1 MKVSINWLKEFV
13 GLNIPID
20 ELIKLL
26 DLHTIATKEVTDD
39 FIELDMKGYNRADLL
54 SLRGVAYE
62 ISAITSSRVKFTDE
76 ENFIWQ
82 DRDLP
87 KIQVVVDRSD
97 LCQVYCIAKIE
108 GLKIGKSPKDL
119 VKKLSDSGFRP
130 VNNIA
135 DITNLVMLEYGQP
148 LHAFDAYCVKDEK
161 LIITTA
167 REGEQLTTLD
177 GKIRRLSGDLLITDS
192 QKVLGLAGVIGGKDS
207 EVSAGTTTI
216 LLEAAIFNP
225 GLLRKTATKLG
236 IQSEAAKRFYHGLT
250 KKRLLQA
257 LDAAIRMYKDLGG
270 YLTALT
276 ILGNTTD
283 EIKKITLTQNKIN
296 LLIGVDIPPEQVESS
311 LTKLGFKLAS
321 QGDAL
326 KGSPGWNVE
335 VPYWRLDIEI
345 EEDLVEEIAR
355 MYGYEE
361 IPSAQLKG
369 KLPKKIDQS
378 LFNNIAAIKNKLI
391 ELGLT
396 EVQTYSFYSTDVL
409 RNTGKDKYL
418 KYFIKIAN
426 PISSET
432 EYLRCD
438 LWPNLVEVVAK
449 NIKHGFNDIAI
460 FELSKVYL
468 LNQDKSIAENY
479 RLGISLVNGS
489 DNPVAELN
497 QIISQL
503 SKELNLNISLG
514 SSKQDQYAKDYF
526 HPIRFSFLEK
536 NDKIAGGIA
545 EVHPRI
551 VNRFGVDKRI
561 AILECDIITQKAD
574 ECLR

>member
-13 GLNIPID
+13 LLNIPID

-26 DLHTIATKEVTDD
+26 NLHTIATKEVTDD

-62 ISAITSSRVKFTDE
+62 VSAITNSKVKFTDK

-82 DRDLP
+82 DGDLP
-87 KIQVVVDRSD
+87 KVQVVVDRSD
-97 LCQVYCIAKIE
+97 LCPVYCIAKIE
-108 GLKIGKSPKDL
+108 GLKVDTSPGEWIKNLD
-119 VKKLSDSGFRP
+119 DSAYRP

-135 DITNLVMLEYGQP
+135 DITNLIMLEYGQP

-161 LIITTA
+161 LIVRTA

-177 GKIRRLSGDLLITDS
+177 GKIRSLAGDLLITDS
-192 QKVLGLAGVIGGKDS
+192 QKILGLAGVMGGKDS
-207 EVSAGTTTI
+207 EVSSGTTTI
-216 LLEAAIFNP
+216 LLEAAIFDP

-236 IQSEAAKRFYHGLT
+236 IQSEAAKRFYHGLI

-257 LDAAIRMYKDLGG
+257 LDAAIKMYQDLGG

-276 ILGNTTD
+276 ILSNTTD

-296 LLIGVDIPPEQVESS
+296 SLIGVDIPPEQVESS

-321 QGDAL
+321 QGSSFCA
-326 KGSPGWNVE
+326 WNVE

-345 EEDLVEEIAR
+345 EEDVIEEITR
-355 MYGYEE
+355 MYGYVK
-361 IPSAQLKG
+361 IPSRQLTG
-369 KLPKKIDQS
+369 TPPKKIDQS
-378 LFNNIAAIKNKLI
+378 LFENIKKIKQQLVD
-391 ELGLT
+391 LGFT
-396 EVQTYSFYSTDVL
+396 EVQTYSFYSTDVI
-409 RNTGKDKYL
+409 NNL
-418 KYFIKIAN
+418 KLKTENLIKIAN

-432 EYLRCD
+432 EYLRD
-438 LWPNLVEVVAK
+438 YIWPNLVETTLK
-449 NIKHGFNDIAI
+449 NIKWGFDDIAI
-460 FELSKVYL
+460 FEIGKTYQMQAGKLPEERYKLSIVLMNNSSDPIQELYTILKQIPQTQSHTTDSVET
-468 LNQDKSIAENY
+468 NMQD
-479 RLGISLVNGS
+479 L
-489 DNPVAELN
+489 
-497 QIISQL
+497 
-503 SKELNLNISLG
+503 
-514 SSKQDQYAKDYF
+514 F
-526 HPIRFSFLEK
+526 HPVRAFSLEG
-536 NDKIAGGIA
+536 DGILA

-574 ECLR
+574 ECLRQSLSDIQIGLQK

>member
-13 GLNIPID
+13 GLKVPID

-26 DLHTIATKEVTDD
+26 NLHTISIKEVTDD

-54 SLRGVAYE
+54 SLRGVALE
-62 ISAITSSRVKFTDE
+62 VAAISNSKV
-76 ENFIWQ
+76 NFIEGDENEYIWVGKK
-82 DRDLP
+82 LP
-87 KIQVVVDRSD
+87 KVKVEVQDNK
-97 LCQVYCIAKIE
+97 LCSLYCVAKLE
-108 GLKIGKSPKDL
+108 GLKVSSSPL
-119 VKKLSDSGFRP
+119 EWVAKLQHSGFRSI
-130 VNNIA
+130 NNLA
-135 DITNLVMLEYGQP
+135 DITNLIMLEYGQP
-148 LHAFDAYCVKDEK
+148 LHAFDAHKVAGEK
-161 LIITTA
+161 IIVRNA
-167 REGEQLTTLD
+167 NQGEKLTTLD
-177 GKIRRLSGDLLITDS
+177 GKDRQLSKEDLLITDHKKS
-192 QKVLGLAGVIGGKDS
+192 LGLAGVMGGKDS
-207 EVSAGTTTI
+207 EVSTSTATI
-216 LLEAAIFNP
+216 LLEAAIFDGKN
-225 GLLRKTATKLG
+225 LRKTAKRFG
-236 IQSEAAKRFYHGLT
+236 IQSEAAKRFQHGLT
-250 KKRLLQA
+250 KIRLLQA
-257 LDAAIRMYKDLGG
+257 LDAAIRMYKNLGG
-270 YLTALT
+270 YPTALT
-276 ILGNTTD
+276 ILGDTTD
-283 EIKKITLTQNKIN
+283 EIKKITLTQKKIN
-296 LLIGVDIPPEQVESS
+296 SLIGVDIPPEQVESS

-321 QGDAL
+321 QDDVL
-326 KGSPGWNVE
+326 RGWNVE

-378 LFNNIAAIKNKLI
+378 LFNNIAAIKNKLT

-396 EVQTYSFYSTDVL
+396 EIQTYSFYSTDVL

-460 FELSKVYL
+460 FELGKVYL
-468 LNQDKSIAENY
+468 LQDDKKTVDENY
-479 RLGISLVNGS
+479 RLAIALVNGT
-489 DNPVAELN
+489 DNPMTELY
-497 QIISQL
+497 QIISHL
-503 SKELNLNISLG
+503 SGVTLG
-514 SSKQDQYAKDYF
+514 TTEPDEYAKDYF
-526 HPIRFSFLEK
+526 HPKRFAFLK
-536 NDKIAGGIA
+536 RGRKTIGGIA

-561 AILECDIITQKAD
+561 AILECDIITQKAE